1 MVKRVCVFIGSRA
14 NYSSIRAA
22 MVAIKEN
29 PMLDLQIV
37 VSASAVLDKY
47 GAVINLMEE
56 DGFSITRKSYMS
68 IQGETPATM
77 AKSTGLCMMDM
88 STIFDEIKPDF
99 VIVVGDRY
107 EIMAPALAAA
117 YMNIPLVHTM
127 GGEVTGTIDESIRH
141 AVTKLAHIH
150 FPANKESADRI
161 IKLGEREDMVF
172 TVGCPRIDMVKQIM
186 ENPFDDLDNM
196 CSLFGG
202 VGYGIDFSK
211 PFLLVSQHPVTTE
224 FASAQEQMM
233 ETINAIDELD
243 MQTIMLWPNSD
254 AGSDNISRAIR
265 KYREKKPNNKIHLFK
280 NLPMN
285 VYITLMMKTACL
297 IGNSSSGIREGAF
310 IGTPCVNIGT
320 RQAGRERG
328 ENVIDVDNDSKQ
340 IVEAVKKQI
349 AHGKYSS
356 NHIYG
361 DGSAGRKIADILAN
375 IDKVNVQKRITY

>member
-14 NYSSIRAA
+14 NYSSIRSV
-22 MVAIKEN
+22 MIAIN
-29 PMLDLQIV
+29 NSSMLELQV
-37 VSASAVLDKY
+37 VIGASAVLDKY
-47 GAVINLMEE
+47 GSVINLIEQ
-56 DGFSITRKSYMS
+56 DGFKITRKSYMS

-88 STIFDEIKPDF
+88 STIFDEINPDF

-127 GGEVTGTIDESIRH
+127 GGEVSGTIDESIRH

-150 FPANKESADRI
+150 FPANKESAERI
-161 IKLGEREDMVF
+161 IRLGEKADMVF
-172 TVGCPRIDMVKQIM
+172 NVGCPRIDMVKQIM
-186 ENPFDDLDNM
+186 ETPFENLNDI
-196 CSLFGG
+196 CTLFGG
-202 VGYGIDFSK
+202 VGCAIDFSR

-224 FASAQEQMM
+224 FVSAQSQMD
-233 ETINAIDELD
+233 ETIKAIDILD

-265 KYREKKPNNKIHLFK
+265 KYREKKPQNKIHLFK
-280 NLPMN
+280 NLPME

-297 IGNSSSGIREGAF
+297 IGNSSSGIREGEF
-310 IGTPCVNIGT
+310 MGTPCVNIGT

-328 ENVIDVDNDSKQ
+328 DNVLDVDSDSTQ
-340 IVEAVKKQI
+340 IVDAVKRQI
-349 AHGKYSS
+349 MHGRYSS
-356 NHIYG
+356 RHIYG
-361 DGSAGRKIADILAN
+361 NGRAGEKIAEILEKMDDVN
-375 IDKVNVQKRITY
+375 IQKMITY